1 MGGFF
6 DPASFKEVLVAAPVN
21 SAGCTYADYNGA
33 WDVSDKVVL
42 VAGDTALCDF
52 GVKVMLAQTQ
62 GAVGVILYG
71 DGIPAGSQ
79 SPGRSTTPH
88 WDSRFESQS
97 SSRVKRR
104 AKSCSALCSRGRRGW
119 TCIVATRNTLPRG
132 HGQLT
137 VNEGWAQKQ

>member
-6 DPASFKEVLVAAPVN
+6 DPASFKEVLVTAPVN

-79 SPGRSTTPH
+79 ISWEVDDPALG
-88 WDSRFESQS
+88 FEIRIPVIITSQAQGK
-97 SSRVKRR
+97 VLQR
-104 AKSCSALCSRGRRGW
+104 ALLSGPTWVDLYCGHTQHLAARPW
-119 TCIVATRNTLPRG
+119 TADG
-132 HGQLT
+132 
-137 VNEGWAQKQ
+137 K